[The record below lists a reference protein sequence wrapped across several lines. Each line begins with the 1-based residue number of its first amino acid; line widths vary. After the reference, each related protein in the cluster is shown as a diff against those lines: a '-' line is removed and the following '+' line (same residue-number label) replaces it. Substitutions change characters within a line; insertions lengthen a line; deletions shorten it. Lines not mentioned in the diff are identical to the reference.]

1 MEYKSLGK
9 KIDFIDLAEKIADE
23 RYPFLLDSCK
33 GYENKLGKFSFAGF
47 NPIGVFKAKDSQIEI
62 MKNEK
67 WENYSCED
75 TISAFNE
82 FMKSYRVKY
91 EGKFPFNGG
100 GVGFFSY
107 DLCHK
112 IEKLPRKAKDDVKI
126 PDIFFA
132 VYDGIFIYDHNNNET
147 TISARGINEGKG
159 DIIEKLE
166 KFALSKSERFTIR
179 NENGLFLE
187 EGDFSSNFIK
197 IDYLDSISK
206 IKSYIKRGEVY
217 QVNLTQRFST
227 KTNEKPWSLYK
238 RQREINPAPFSA
250 FLDYGEFQILSTSPE
265 RFVRTDGMK
274 YDTRPIKGTISRGKS
289 REEDEK
295 NKKILSASE
304 KDKSELLMIVDLE
317 RNDLGKISVPGSV
330 KVDEIFALEEYPAV
344 FHLVSNISAQVRED
358 VQLDD
363 LIKSVFPGGS
373 ITGTPKI
380 RAMEIIDE
388 LEPTQRNIYTGSL
401 GYIDF
406 NGNMDLSIVIRT
418 ILVKAGR
425 AFFQAGGAIVWDSEE
440 ESEYE
445 ETLVKSRA
453 LKRALKGRME

>member
-1 MEYKSLGK
+1 MEYKSLGNN
-9 KIDFIDLAEKIADE
+9 IDFIELAEKIADE
-23 RYPFLLDSCK
+23 RYPFFLDSCK

-47 NPIGVFKAKDSQIEI
+47 DPLAVFKAKDNQIEI

-82 FMKSYRVKY
+82 FMKSFEVKY
-91 EGKFPFNGG
+91 EGKFPFHGG
-100 GVGFFSY
+100 GVGCFSY
-107 DLCHK
+107 DLRHK
-112 IEKLPRKAKDDVKI
+112 IEKLPRRAKDDLKI

-147 TISARGINEGKG
+147 TISVRGINEEKEEILG
-159 DIIEKLE
+159 KLE
-166 KFALSKSERFTIR
+166 KFALSKSERFAKR
-179 NENGLFLE
+179 NEKSLSLE

-197 IDYLDSISK
+197 TDYLDSISK

-217 QVNLTQRFST
+217 QVNLTQRFSA
-227 KTNEKPWSLYK
+227 KINEKPWSLYK

-265 RFVRTDGMK
+265 RFIKTEGRRVE
-274 YDTRPIKGTISRGKS
+274 TRPIKGTIERGKTWK
-289 REEDEK
+289 EDEK

-317 RNDLGKISVPGSV
+317 RNDLGKVSVPGSV
-330 KVDEIFALEEYPAV
+330 TVEEIFALEEYPAV
-344 FHLVSNISAQVRED
+344 FHLVSTISAQMRED

-363 LIKSVFPGGS
+363 LIKAVFPGGS

-401 GYIDF
+401 GFIDF
-406 NGNMDLSIVIRT
+406 NGDMDLNIVIRT
-418 ILVKAGR
+418 ILVKDGR
-425 AFFQAGGAIVWDSEE
+425 VFFQAGGAIVWDSEE

>member
-147 TISARGINEGKG
+147 IISARGINEDKG

-166 KFALSKSERFTIR
+166 KFASSKSERFTIR

-197 IDYLDSISK
+197 TDYLDSISK
-206 IKSYIKRGEVY
+206 IKSYIKSGEVY
-217 QVNLTQRFST
+217 QVNLTQRFSA

-265 RFVRTDGMK
+265 RFVRTEGRK
-274 YDTRPIKGTISRGKS
+274 IETRPIKGTIARGKT
-289 REEDEK
+289 REEEEK
-295 NKKILSASE
+295 NKQILSASE

-344 FHLVSNISAQVRED
+344 FHLVSNISAQVREG
-358 VQLDD
+358 VQLYD
-363 LIKSVFPGGS
+363 LIKAVFPGGS

-406 NGNMDLSIVIRT
+406 NGNMDLNIVIRT

-425 AFFQAGGAIVWDSEE
+425 AFFQAGGAVVWDSEE